1 MEGSIVQADR
11 YKHGG
16 IIGLTKFVME
26 HREAIESD
34 LMQNGYTLDD
44 VGHSLSWDALRSFL
58 TYARPD
64 SALFRKINP
73 ELSEWGSRIK
83 TNYILADIYDQLA
96 VTNALLKTEISRKK
110 SRQPEPYKRP
120 GQKKTRTQH
129 MGSGPLESIEAM
141 REWIRQRQV
150 RKDGDD

>member
-1 MEGSIVQADR
+1 MEGRIVPADR

-44 VGHSLSWDALRSFL
+44 VGASLSWDALKSFL

-83 TNYILADIYDQLA
+83 TNTILADIYDQLA
-96 VTNALLKTEISRKK
+96 ITNSLLRTQISGKK
-110 SRQPEPYKRP
+110 SRRPEPYKRP
-120 GQKKTRTQH
+120 GAKKTRTQH

-141 REWIRQRQV
+141 REWIKQRQV
-150 RKDGDD
+150 RKDGD